1 MPKLFEIFGYP
12 ISDDSEEATGNRLAA
27 RCPFMG
33 RDCDGGGN
41 RYSSQIDLARNQELA
56 AIFPNRKQLAAG
68 VCSIQ
73 LLPDTTPWIVCPRR
87 LLVLGR
93 ERAGQRTHQK
103 SSEAVTL
110 GVLGYPSGTKL
121 GVWSE
126 VKIKYKET
134 VGDLLIS
141 FDYTFDYVLMP
152 IGSVSETEIIAEF
165 GGTWNAWQRIFE
177 SGGYTIAKRGNEHF
191 VEDCPVGTPSIIE
204 IMTSSTSGGNKSKG
218 TTIPMAFE
226 DAMLGK
232 PHNAPGINYRQV
244 WARMASQLIAKS
256 EIALNWKGKTIW
268 VVQDVLVDY
277 ISATTALNVRQ
288 FLAENASEVNLL
300 SFSYGD
306 DFQDTSGVIDLSEA
320 ELFAGQISSVPRDMQ
335 KPSFQDIVRS
345 PICPPLSFLKK
356 LLAKRK
362 PMNQVVVP

>member
-1 MPKLFEIFGYP
+1 
-12 ISDDSEEATGNRLAA
+12 
-27 RCPFMG
+27 MG

-41 RYSSQIDLARNQELA
+41 RYSSQIDLTRNRDLA
-56 AIFPNRKQLAAG
+56 AIFPNRSKLAAG

-93 ERAGQRTHQK
+93 ERAGTRTHQK
-103 SSEAVTL
+103 NSESKTL
-110 GVLGYPSGTKL
+110 NVLGYSSGTKL

-134 VGDLLIS
+134 VNDLLIS
-141 FDYTFDYVLMP
+141 FDYTFDYVLVP
-152 IGSVSETEIIAEF
+152 IGSVSETEIVAEF

-177 SGGYTIAKRGNEHF
+177 SGGYTIAKRGNEYF
-191 VEDCPVGTPSIIE
+191 VEDCPLGTPSIIE
-204 IMTSSTSGGNKSKG
+204 IMTSSTSGGNKNKG
-218 TTIPMAFE
+218 NTIPMAFE
-226 DAMLGK
+226 DAMLNK

-256 EIALNWKGKTIW
+256 EIALNWNGKTIW

-288 FLAENASEVNLL
+288 FLTENTSEVNLL
-300 SFSYGD
+300 SFSYGT
-306 DFQDTSGVIDLSEA
+306 DFKDSSGVIDLSDV
-320 ELFAGQISSVPRDMQ
+320 ELFAGQISSVPRDVQ

-345 PICPPLSFLKK
+345 PICPPLSSLKK
-356 LLAKRK
+356 SLAKRS
-362 PMNQVVVP
+362 PMNQVFVP